1 MDSCLTHRNC
11 PVLHAAAL
19 LEYQLFDEMPRNPDS
34 STDASGSGRRADM
47 TPVLRNPSAGR
58 WINELHRGILL
69 RILSHLYARQA
80 VQTWLL
86 SLQWRGLWRDASRL
100 NASCDEFE
108 LPDIGGYDVR
118 TLRFKK
124 FINRLLML
132 RNPVAL
138 DDFRLS
144 YSFSAGV
151 EGDGADADL
160 WVGHALLCGA
170 RSVEVGVTDESD
182 RLRLD
187 PALLTSKHLT
197 SLRFH
202 SVRLDRGFF
211 RQLQTGCP
219 VLEVLI
225 LQDCAIN
232 DINIFSQTL
241 KSLSIGRNCFFNFIF
256 HHQASIS
263 APSLTHF
270 GLWFGQHHFRIPL
283 LKNMES
289 LETAYISLNGFQVG
303 VQIDDDIRQFF
314 MGLSGVTTLDFYY
327 VGSEV
332 CFFIS
337 HKEIFLS

>member
-1 MDSCLTHRNC
+1 
-11 PVLHAAAL
+11 
-19 LEYQLFDEMPRNPDS
+19 
-34 STDASGSGRRADM
+34 
-47 TPVLRNPSAGR
+47 
-58 WINELHRGILL
+58 
-69 RILSHLYARQA
+69 
-80 VQTWLL
+80 
-86 SLQWRGLWRDASRL
+86 
-100 NASCDEFE
+100 
-108 LPDIGGYDVR
+108 
-118 TLRFKK
+118 
-124 FINRLLML
+124 ML